1 MAIKLAISS
10 IAEEKAKYKSAIT
23 NWLIAIILLFTI
35 HYFMSF
41 VFYLNES
48 VVKMASDICVDL
60 VSKNMEELAELQ
72 RSEVL
77 DSYINSLVNG
87 YNAGKLNDYENSIRP
102 MILAI
107 GKGTLTDTED
117 KKLEYDPSNIRE
129 GLNGYRE
136 EEAETIKALF
146 GNQNSEFN
154 KWLYN
159 RDNSFLFYTQN
170 AGEVTSAVFE
180 AIFYFNE
187 EVYYISDTKNY
198 EECKKIVDAY
208 KAYKK
213 ISSKGR
219 KDAFIDALAPRFA
232 IIAEHRV
239 HNTWDDW
246 GGAVEKS
253 ADDVKDKA
261 KKDSSYF
268 AKMEDFMYYVML
280 VQEYDANKG
289 NDKEIKNINNSPVS
303 LIASYFKNSAFNLRD
318 NTIISSDANIT
329 FCFLYTIFVFQSLLY
344 FFAYVKRFFYIIILS
359 IMAPIVIV
367 YNFVSK
373 I

>member
-72 RSEVL
+72 TSETL
-77 DSYINSLVNG
+77 DAYINSLVNG
-87 YNAGKLNDYENSIRP
+87 YNAGKLNAYETSIRP

-129 GLNGYRE
+129 GLDGYRE

-187 EVYYISDTKNY
+187 EVHYISDTAHY

-213 ISSKGR
+213 ISSKGH
-219 KDAFIDALAPRFA
+219 KDAFIDALAPRFS

-239 HNTWDDW
+239 HNHWDEW

-253 ADDVKDKA
+253 ADEVKNKA

-289 NDKEIKNINNSPVS
+289 NDKEIKNIAGSPVS

-318 NTIISSDANIT
+318 NTIISSDANVT

>member
-23 NWLIAIILLFTI
+23 SWLMAIVLLFTI

-48 VVKMASDICVDL
+48 VVKMASDLCSDL
-60 VSKNMEELAELQ
+60 VSKNMEELSELQ
-72 RSEVL
+72 KSEIL

-87 YNAGKLNDYENSIRP
+87 YNNGKLDAYSTNIVHIIETY
-102 MILAI
+102 
-107 GKGTLTDTED
+107 GKGTVTKTED
-117 KKLEYDPSNIRE
+117 GKIGYEPSNIRE
-129 GLNGYRE
+129 NLSSYE
-136 EEAETIKALF
+136 EDKVTLLKALF
-146 GNQNSEFN
+146 ENQNSEFN

-159 RDNSFLFYTQN
+159 RDNSFLWYTQD
-170 AGEVTSAVFE
+170 AGEVTGAVYE
-180 AIFYFNE
+180 AIYYFMEAVSNAATLKDDE
-187 EVYYISDTKNY
+187 EIAVSYNS
-198 EECKKIVDAY
+198 
-208 KAYKK
+208 YKK
-213 ISSKGR
+213 NSSKNN
-219 KDAFIDALAPRFA
+219 KDKFIDNVAPCFA
-232 IIAEHRV
+232 MVSSHRA
-239 HNTWDDW
+239 HNNLDGLTGDY
-246 GGAVEKS
+246 E
-253 ADDVKDKA
+253 ADSDAVKDKA

-268 AKMEDFMYYVML
+268 AKLEEFMYYVNFM
-280 VQEYDANKG
+280 QEYYNKNESEG
-289 NDKEIKNINNSPVS
+289 KVTNLTTSPVS
-303 LIASYFKNSAFNLRD
+303 LIASYFKSSAFNIRD
-318 NTIISSDANIT
+318 NTIVSSDANVT

>member
-72 RSEVL
+72 TSETL
-77 DSYINSLVNG
+77 DAYINSLVNA
-87 YNAGKLNDYENSIRP
+87 YNAGKLNEYETSIRL
-102 MILAI
+102 MIKAI

-129 GLNGYRE
+129 GLDGYRE

-159 RDNSFLFYTQN
+159 RDNSFLWYTQD
-170 AGEVTSAVFE
+170 AGEVTSSVFE
-180 AIFYFNE
+180 AMFYFNE
-187 EVYYISDTKNY
+187 EVHYISDTAHY

-213 ISSKGR
+213 NSSKGH
-219 KDAFIDALAPRFA
+219 KDAFIDALASRFS

-239 HNTWDDW
+239 HNSSD
-246 GGAVEKS
+246 AIEKS
-253 ADDVKDKA
+253 ADEVKNKA

-280 VQEYDANKG
+280 AQEYDANKG
-289 NDKEIKNINNSPVS
+289 KDKEIKNIANSPVS

-318 NTIISSDANIT
+318 STIISSDANVT